1 MRRALLRV
9 HRRYKIHRGELD
21 HRRSTGERGRCPRS
35 RIEAREPHMIGDI
48 LTRYQ
53 RIECRCRRIEENQRR
68 LLLCQRYLA
77 GDGSATDIHR
87 AEVQDVVVVVE
98 EA

>member
-1 MRRALLRV
+1 
-9 HRRYKIHRGELD
+9 
-21 HRRSTGERGRCPRS
+21 
-35 RIEAREPHMIGDI
+35 MIGDI